1 MSTKEYKGED
11 AAHVSVELVL
21 QWLLERRQHLISY
34 GCVILKDRQ
43 LAEDIFQE
51 ICVLV
56 VQKWQD
62 FDSAESVLRWSLATT
77 RNKAVDEVRRR
88 ERHAKVF
95 SDELLEMLADQLVED
110 GVSDEFQQWR
120 HDSLKKCV
128 LELTPRVRQLLY
140 LRYAQGQKPAEIA
153 EGTSA
158 KIQTVYKTM
167 ARSLDSLRVCLQSE
181 GILS

>member
-1 MSTKEYKGED
+1 MDTNNREGTAQVTVD
-11 AAHVSVELVL
+11 LVL
-21 QWLLERRQHLISY
+21 QWLLQRRQHLLSY
-34 GCVILKDRQ
+34 GGVILKDSQ

-56 VQKWQD
+56 VQKWQE
-62 FDSAESVLRWSLATT
+62 FDSAESVMRWSLATT

-110 GVSDEFQQWR
+110 RVSDELQTWR

-140 LRYAQGQKPAEIA
+140 LRYAQGQKPAKIA
-153 EGTSA
+153 EATGT
-158 KIQTVYKTM
+158 KIQTIYKTM
-167 ARSLDSLRVCLQSE
+167 ARSLDTLRVCLE
-181 GILS
+181 TERRLG